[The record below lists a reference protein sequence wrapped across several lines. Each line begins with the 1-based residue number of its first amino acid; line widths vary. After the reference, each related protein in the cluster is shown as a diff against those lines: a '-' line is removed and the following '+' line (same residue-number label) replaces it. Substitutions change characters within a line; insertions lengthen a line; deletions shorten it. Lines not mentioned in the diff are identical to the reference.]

1 MHTENKYAGM
11 GNQINNQMN
20 MGMGMGMGGPMMGGN
35 MGAPMMGGQMG
46 GQMNGGYGGQNMD
59 MYNNYA
65 MGLYN
70 QRPNINMTG
79 HTFFNQNNP
88 PRMPH

>member
-1 MHTENKYAGM
+1 M

-20 MGMGMGMGGPMMGGN
+20 MGMGG
-35 MGAPMMGGQMG
+35 PMMGGQMMG
-46 GQMNGGYGGQNMD
+46 GQMMGGAMGAQMSGGYGGQNMD

-79 HTFFNQNNP
+79 HTFFNQSNP
-88 PRMPH
+88 PRMNQ